1 MLGARVRLRPILM
14 TSFAFI
20 LGCVPLWLAS
30 GSGGVSRQTLG
41 TVVIGGMLG
50 ATLVDVFIVP
60 VTFVIVEKLVLRFGK
75 KAREAHVPE
84 SPVQMGPSGK
94 ASLVPTMPG

>member
-1 MLGARVRLRPILM
+1 M

-30 GSGGVSRQTLG
+30 GSGAVSRQTLG

-50 ATLVDVFIVP
+50 ATLVDTFIVP
-60 VTFVIVEKLVLRFGK
+60 VTFAVVERLSARFAGK
-75 KAREAHVPE
+75 NAVTRAAYTTASQSDE
-84 SPVQMGPSGK
+84 SYFHNHAQNPRQ
-94 ASLVPTMPG
+94 A